1 MRNETQDAFPQ
12 MEIMP
17 FATLV
22 DEPVRI
28 RATGFP
34 AEQPILLRA
43 HLPTKFGSLES
54 FALFQTDGTGCID
67 VARAV
72 PLRGTYRVVDPMGL
86 FWSMTKVEGT
96 SSAVPAG
103 LLGTV
108 TLTAEV
114 EGKVQASA
122 SCQRF
127 WYVASEMTRVSVR
140 ERGLVGTFFHPPGSG
155 PFPAVIVLGGSEGG
169 LDVQECFAALL
180 ATHGYATLGLAYFG
194 MEQLPPHLAEIPLD
208 YGETA
213 LQWLQAQECVQA
225 SNIGVIGGS
234 AGGELALLLAAS
246 FPSIRAVVGFA
257 ASGVIYQGIRI
268 GPYAGSP
275 RARWTYRGMPL
286 PFVPV
291 KVDLKYLLASGWK
304 HLTGHPSSATPL
316 YLASLHDPDLVDKA
330 TIAVEKINGPVLLIS
345 GSDDQVW
352 PSSWL
357 SERVMQRLKQC
368 GHPYADRHLCYE
380 GAGHAI
386 HLPYMPTIG
395 RATALGGSPSR
406 DAAASVDAWPHLLTF
421 LEKTL
426 KE

>member
-1 MRNETQDAFPQ
+1 MRNETQDACPQ
-12 MEIMP
+12 MEIIP

-34 AEQPILLRA
+34 AEHPVLLRA
-43 HLPTKFGSLES
+43 HLPTKFGRLES

-72 PLRGTYRVVDPMGL
+72 PLRGTYGIADPMGL
-86 FWSMTKVEGT
+86 FWSMTKVEST
-96 SSAVPAG
+96 SSAVSPG

-114 EGKVQASA
+114 EGKVEASA
-122 SCQRF
+122 SCQRS
-127 WYVASEMTRVSVR
+127 WYGASDITSVSVR
-140 ERGLVGTFFHPPGSG
+140 ERGLVGTFSHPRGSG
-155 PFPAVIVLGGSEGG
+155 PFPAVIVLGGGEGG

-213 LQWLQAQECVQA
+213 LQWLQAQASVQDA
-225 SNIGVIGGS
+225 NIGVIGGS
-234 AGGELALLLAAS
+234 AGGELALLMGAN
-246 FPSIRAVVGFA
+246 FPAIRAVVGFA
-257 ASGVIYQGIRI
+257 ASGVMYQEI
-268 GPYAGSP
+268 GLFSGSP

-286 PFVPV
+286 PFVLI
-291 KVDLKYLLASGWK
+291 KADLRYLSESRWR
-304 HLTGHPSSATPL
+304 HLTGQPRVSTPL
-316 YLASLHDPDLVDKA
+316 YLASLHDPELVDKA
-330 TIAVEKINGPVLLIS
+330 TIPVEKINGPVLLIS

-395 RATALGGSPSR
+395 RTTALGGSLSR

-421 LEKTL
+421 LEKAL
-426 KE
+426 KQ

>member
-12 MEIMP
+12 MEIIP

-34 AEQPILLRA
+34 AEQPIRLRA
-43 HLPTKFGSLES
+43 HLPTKFGSWES

-96 SSAVPAG
+96 SSAVSAG

-108 TLTAEV
+108 TLTAEMD
-114 EGKVQASA
+114 GKVLASA
-122 SCQRF
+122 LCQRS
-127 WYVASEMTRVSVR
+127 WYVEASMTRVSVR
-140 ERGLVGTFFHPPGSG
+140 EHGLVGTFFHPCGSG
-155 PFPAVIVLGGSEGG
+155 PFPAVIVLGGGEGG

-180 ATHGYATLGLAYFG
+180 ATHGYATLALAYFG

-225 SNIGVIGGS
+225 ANIGVIGGS
-234 AGGELALLLAAS
+234 AGGELALLMGAS
-246 FPSIRAVVGFA
+246 FSAIRAIVGFA
-257 ASGVIYQGIRI
+257 ASGVIYQRI
-268 GPYAGSP
+268 GLYSGSP
-275 RARWTYRGMPL
+275 RARWTYRGKPL
-286 PFVPV
+286 PFVPF
-291 KVDLKYLLASGWK
+291 KEDLTYRLESGWK
-304 HLTGHPSSATPL
+304 HLTGQPHAAAPL
-316 YLASLHDPDLVDKA
+316 YLASLHDPTLVDKA
-330 TIAVEKINGPVLLIS
+330 TIAVEKIHGPVLLIS

-352 PSSWL
+352 PSSVL
-357 SERVMQRLKQC
+357 SERVIQRLKRF
-368 GHPYADRHLCYE
+368 GHPHPDQHLCYE

-395 RATALGGSPSR
+395 RTTALGGSLSR

-421 LEKTL
+421 LEQTL
-426 KE
+426 KQ

>member
-1 MRNETQDAFPQ
+1 MQDASPRI
-12 MEIMP
+12 EIRP
-17 FATLV
+17 LATLV
-22 DEPVRI
+22 DEPVHI
-28 RATGFP
+28 RLTGFP
-34 AEQPILLRA
+34 IEQPVLLRA

-86 FWSMTKVEGT
+86 FWSMTKVEST
-96 SSAVPAG
+96 SSAVSPE

-114 EGKVQASA
+114 EGKVEASA
-122 SCQRF
+122 SCQRS
-127 WYVASEMTRVSVR
+127 WYVAAEMTRVSVR
-140 ERGLVGTFFHPPGSG
+140 ERGLVGTFFHPRGSG
-155 PFPAVIVLGGSEGG
+155 PFPAVIVLGGGEGG

-194 MEQLPPHLAEIPLD
+194 MEHLPPHLAEIPLD

-213 LQWLQAQECVQA
+213 LQWLQAQECVQD
-225 SNIGVIGGS
+225 SKIGVIGGS
-234 AGGELALLLAAS
+234 AGGELALLMGAS
-246 FPSIRAVVGFA
+246 FPAIRAVVGFA
-257 ASGVIYQGIRI
+257 ASGVMYQEI
-268 GPYAGSP
+268 GLFSGSP

-286 PFVPV
+286 PFVLI
-291 KVDLKYLLASGWK
+291 KADLKYLIASRWK
-304 HLTGHPSSATPL
+304 HLTGHPSSVTPL
-316 YLASLHDPDLVDKA
+316 YLANLHDPDLVDKA

-386 HLPYMPTIG
+386 HLPYLPTIG
-395 RATALGGSPSR
+395 RTTALGGSPSR
-406 DAAASVDAWPHLLTF
+406 DAAASADAWPHLLTF
-421 LEKTL
+421 LEQTL
-426 KE
+426 KQ